1 MGKEKTTDNRFRNFA
16 SIGYTESLVPD
27 WMELLDEYHIP
38 IIISPL
44 HDRDV
49 HPSGELKK
57 PHFHVMMMFS
67 GKKSPEQVRP
77 LFEALGFVG
86 LEIVQDG
93 PAMARYFCHLDNP
106 EKAQYSVMDVRTL
119 AGIDYFAVITKQS
132 DRYSTISE
140 MLEFIEV
147 NQVSSFSAFFLW
159 CSRNK
164 ADWFR
169 AIADNC
175 AYTIREYIKSK
186 QFSLERNL
194 DPDTSSWRIPDED
207 GKEDDPG
214 E

>member
-1 MGKEKTTDNRFRNFA
+1 MSKEKTTDNRFRNFA
-16 SIGYTESLVPD
+16 SIGYTESLVPN
-27 WMELLDEYHIP
+27 WMEMLDEYHIP
-38 IIISPL
+38 VIIGPL

-49 HPSGELKK
+49 NEDGEMKK
-57 PHFHVMMMFS
+57 PHYHVMFMFS
-67 GKKSPEQVRP
+67 GKKSPEHARA

-86 LEIVQDG
+86 LEIVEDG

-119 AGIDYFAVITKQS
+119 GGVDYFAVISRQS
-132 DRYSTISE
+132 DKYAIIGE

-147 NQVSSFSAFFLW
+147 NQVSSFSVFFLW

-164 ADWFR
+164 PDWFR

-175 AYTIREYIKSK
+175 AYIIREHLKSK

-194 DPDTSSWRIPDED
+194 DPDTSSWVVPDDD
-207 GKEDDPG
+207 GKEEDPG